1 MVGEQMAN
9 TGWGNLVF
17 KISERP
23 HIESPR
29 DTLAGG
35 IPGIAFPRGAISEI
49 AGAPSSGRATLCY
62 AVLAEATR
70 LGEACVLIDAAGTF
84 DPICAAAAGVRLEQL
99 LWIRSN
105 RNLEHALKA
114 ADLLIHAG
122 GFGLIIADLCGIHE
136 RHFQRVPISYWY
148 RCRRA
153 VENTPAV
160 MLVLE
165 EAAHVKA
172 CASLAVATEQEDTLW
187 SGNLLEAVRYRAG
200 IRKPAGS
207 APVFFSAAAL
217 G

>member
-1 MVGEQMAN
+1 MAN
-9 TGWGNLVF
+9 TVTLGNLVF
-17 KISERP
+17 KVSERP
-23 HIESPR
+23 HIASPR
-29 DTLAGG
+29 DTLASG
-35 IPGIAFPRGAISEI
+35 IPGIAFPRGAISE
-49 AGAPSSGRATLCY
+49 AVGAPSSGRATLYY
-62 AVLAEATR
+62 ATLAEATH

-84 DPICAAAAGVRLEQL
+84 DPGCASAAGVRLPQL
-99 LWIRSN
+99 LWIRTN

-114 ADLLIHAG
+114 VDLLIHAG
-122 GFGLIIADLCGIHE
+122 GFGLIVADLCGLPE
-136 RHFQRVPISYWY
+136 RHFQRVPLSYWY

-165 EAAHVKA
+165 ETAHAKA
-172 CASLAVATEQEDTLW
+172 CAALTIETEQEDTLW

-207 APVFFSAAAL
+207 APIFFSAAAL